1 MAIRITPTAEGTPV
15 AKSLRELLDDAAAC
29 EGSDIEAAR
38 SMAQQARVLAHTLDD
53 QVGEAESLYR
63 LASIAYRSGQAD
75 TAFSVA
81 LDARDLASRA
91 GSPAIE
97 ARATMMLGLIH
108 YDAGNYSDAL
118 DAALQ
123 SLEVHRLSGVPGG
136 EGPPLNTI
144 AIIHHSL
151 GDTDRALV
159 TYEAAL
165 TANRSEGRREH
176 EMVTLANMAEV
187 RAQRNEHLLAVS
199 LGESALELARV
210 HYSDWVPRVLA
221 QLATSYCALG
231 AFDQAEACLTEAER
245 STFDET
251 DRAAAA
257 TSRCT
262 LALARG
268 QLQQSAGRLEAAVSQ
283 VRRALHIASEESLL
297 ELELRCHTQLAELYK
312 TLGQFDHALTH
323 QEARFEKHS
332 VLFSRGTDLR
342 IKTLQIAHDTEA
354 ARQQAEIL
362 RLRTGELEEMVRG
375 RTYDLEEY
383 QLEAFQRLAVIAEFR
398 DTDTGEHTIRVGD
411 LAREIATE
419 LGEGTEFADRLRLAG
434 RLHDIGK
441 VAVPDAILLKAGP
454 LTSAE
459 FEVMKTH
466 TTVGAEILSGSSSPL
481 IQLAAEVALNHHER
495 WDGTG
500 YPNGL
505 IGTSIPLSGRIVAV
519 ADVYDALRSER
530 PYKRAWSMLEAIR
543 YIIASSELHF
553 EPRIVDAFL
562 QIMLRAHPEIAVDLA
577 DDLAERSQLRSTS
590 ATAQQ
595 LGLTRQVGL
604 PRQVG
609 SPTPNDEA
617 DATRPMPRVEKLGLF
632 SQLDDPDR

>member
-1 MAIRITPTAEGTPV
+1 V
-15 AKSLRELLDDAAAC
+15 
-29 EGSDIEAAR
+29 
-38 SMAQQARVLAHTLDD
+38 
-53 QVGEAESLYR
+53 
-63 LASIAYRSGQAD
+63 
-75 TAFSVA
+75 
-81 LDARDLASRA
+81 
-91 GSPAIE
+91 
-97 ARATMMLGLIH
+97 
-108 YDAGNYSDAL
+108 
-118 DAALQ
+118 
-123 SLEVHRLSGVPGG
+123 
-136 EGPPLNTI
+136 
-144 AIIHHSL
+144 
-151 GDTDRALV
+151 
-159 TYEAAL
+159 
-165 TANRSEGRREH
+165 
-176 EMVTLANMAEV
+176 
-187 RAQRNEHLLAVS
+187 
-199 LGESALELARV
+199 
-210 HYSDWVPRVLA
+210 
-221 QLATSYCALG
+221 
-231 AFDQAEACLTEAER
+231 
-245 STFDET
+245 
-251 DRAAAA
+251 
-257 TSRCT
+257 
-262 LALARG
+262 
-268 QLQQSAGRLEAAVSQ
+268 
-283 VRRALHIASEESLL
+283 
-297 ELELRCHTQLAELYK
+297 RCHTQLAELYK
-312 TLGQFDHALTH
+312 TLGQLDHALTH

-419 LGEGTEFADRLRLAG
+419 LGESAEFADRLRLAG

-500 YPNGL
+500 YPSGL

-604 PRQVG
+604 PRQIGG
-609 SPTPNDEA
+609 STPNGEA
-617 DATRPMPRVEKLGLF
+617 DATRPMPRVEMLGLF
-632 SQLDDPDR
+632 TELDDPDR